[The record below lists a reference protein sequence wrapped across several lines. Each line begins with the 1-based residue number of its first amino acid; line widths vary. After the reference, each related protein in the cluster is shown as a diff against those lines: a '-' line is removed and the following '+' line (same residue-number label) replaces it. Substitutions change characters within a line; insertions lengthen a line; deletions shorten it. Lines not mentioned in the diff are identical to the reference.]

1 MHVYFIDNENPF
13 RDSSGGTMSYI
24 VNVSKFL
31 EQRQIKT
38 SLIGSGHED
47 EIKSANSDIAFSEY
61 IPVTEKNNISNLR
74 YILTLIFKIRFL
86 GIEKSAIIHAQRPD
100 ISIPAVLLNKGNPIV
115 CSLHGAHDK
124 AVFDKKGV
132 FHGYLYSFLQRLSF
146 RKADVL
152 VAVDDDTKKYFLG
165 KYPWIEG
172 KITVV
177 PIAVDMDRFQPLD
190 KMKIREKYNFG
201 NDDKII
207 IFVGRLEKEKNLL
220 MLINAFSKI
229 KGKIA
234 NAKLVLVGRGR
245 EEHKLRE
252 KIRELKLEC
261 VIFMDEVENEK
272 VPELL
277 NCADVFAF
285 CSFYEGSPTVIKEA
299 LACNV
304 PVVSADVGDV
314 GKVLENIDGC
324 YIADNNVDDFTQKIM
339 RVLEEGRKINSREK
353 MLQFSCES
361 IGEATLL
368 IYESLSKEV

>member
-1 MHVYFIDNENPF
+1 
-13 RDSSGGTMSYI
+13 MSYI
-24 VNVSKFL
+24 INVSKFL
-31 EQRQIKT
+31 ERRRIRT
-38 SLIGSGHED
+38 SLIGSGYKD
-47 EIKSANSDIAFSEY
+47 EIKLSNEDIAFSKY
-61 IPVTEKNNISNLR
+61 IPVTKKSNISNLR

-86 GIEKSAIIHAQRPD
+86 GIEKSAIIHTQRPD
-100 ISIPAVLLNKGNPIV
+100 MSIPAVLWNKKSNSMV

-132 FHGYLYSFLQRLSF
+132 FYGYLYSFLQRLSF
-146 RKADVL
+146 RNADVL
-152 VAVDDDTKKYFLG
+152 VAVDDGTKKYFLG

-190 KMKIREKYNFG
+190 KIKVREKHNFG
-201 NDDKII
+201 KDDKII

-220 MLINAFSKI
+220 MLINSFNKI

-245 EEHKLRE
+245 EGHKLRE
-252 KIRELKLEC
+252 KIKELKLQD
-261 VIFMDEVENEK
+261 VIFMNEVENEK

-285 CSFYEGSPTVIKEA
+285 CSLYEGSPTVIKEA

-304 PVVSADVGDV
+304 PVVSVDVGDV
-314 GKVLENIDGC
+314 RKVLENIDGC
-324 YIADNNVDDFTQKIM
+324 YIADRNVDDFTRKIM

-353 MLQFSCES
+353 MFQFSCES
-361 IGEATLL
+361 IGEATLR
-368 IYESLSKEV
+368 IYESLSKKA

>member
-1 MHVYFIDNENPF
+1 
-13 RDSSGGTMSYI
+13 MSYI

-38 SLIGSGHED
+38 SLIGSGYKD
-47 EIKSANSDIAFSEY
+47 RFKLSNRDIAFSEY
-61 IPVTEKNNISNLR
+61 IPVTKKNNISNLR

-86 GIEKSAIIHAQRPD
+86 RIEKSAIIHAQRPD
-100 ISIPAVLLNKGNPIV
+100 MLIPAALLNKGNPII

-124 AVFDKKGV
+124 AVFHKKGV

-152 VAVDDDTKKYFLG
+152 VAVDDDTRKYFLG

-190 KMKIREKYNFG
+190 RIKVRKIHNFG
-201 NDDKII
+201 KADKII

-220 MLINAFSKI
+220 MLVDAFSKI
-229 KGKIA
+229 KRKIA
-234 NAKLVLVGRGR
+234 NAKLMLVGRGR
-245 EEHKLRE
+245 QEHKLRE
-252 KIRELKLEC
+252 KIRELKLED
-261 VIFMDEVENEK
+261 VIFTDEVGNEK

-277 NCADVFAF
+277 NCADVFVF

-304 PVVSADVGDV
+304 PVVSVDVGDV
-314 GKVLENIDGC
+314 RKVLENIDGC
-324 YIADNNVDDFTQKIM
+324 YIAEGNVDDFTQKIM

-361 IGEATLL
+361 IGEATLR
-368 IYESLSKEV
+368 IYESLSKET

>member
-1 MHVYFIDNENPF
+1 
-13 RDSSGGTMSYI
+13 MSYI
-24 VNVSKFL
+24 INVSKFL

-38 SLIGSGHED
+38 SLIGSGYKD
-47 EIKSANSDIAFSEY
+47 EIKSANRDIAFSEY
-61 IPVTEKNNISNLR
+61 IPVTKKSNISNLR

-100 ISIPAVLLNKGNPIV
+100 MLIPALLLNKDNSII
-115 CSLHGAHDK
+115 CSLHGAHDN
-124 AVFDKKGV
+124 AVFDKKGL
-132 FHGYLYSFLQRLSF
+132 FQGYIYSLLQQLSF
-146 RKADVL
+146 KKADLL
-152 VAVDDDTKKYFLG
+152 VAVDDDTKKHFLG

-172 KITVV
+172 KIAVV

-190 KMKIREKYNFG
+190 KIKVRKKHGFG

-220 MLINAFSKI
+220 MLVDAFDRI
-229 KGKIA
+229 KRKMGC
-234 NAKLVLVGRGR
+234 AKLVLVGRGR
-245 EEHKLRE
+245 EEHKLRGRI
-252 KIRELKLEC
+252 KGLKLEN
-261 VIFMDEVENEK
+261 VIFMNEVENEK

-304 PVVSADVGDV
+304 PVVSVDVGDIR
-314 GKVLENIDGC
+314 KVLENIDGC
-324 YIADNNVDDFTQKIM
+324 YIADRNVDDFTRKIM
-339 RVLEEGRKINSREK
+339 RVLEEGKKINSREK
-353 MLQFSCES
+353 MFQFSCES
-361 IGEATLL
+361 IGEATLR